1 MRTGAEYRE
10 ALRDGRRVW
19 VMGEGWAG
27 DVTAHPATRAMVE
40 EYAAWYDRHL
50 DPAWQEALLAP
61 ADADGKR
68 VPWAYVVPKGVTDLI
83 GMGRSFAKTIFLS
96 AGNITHTPAYGNLIA
111 LGVLTAV
118 QSRNASRQQVAEA
131 VAYREMIARTGRF
144 LTYCGGAPIIGQRM
158 RPDPRDRVGI
168 EAGMLKRQPK
178 ESEGL
183 GRVFGFGK
191 KTDFEIIAVGDNREL
206 NRAIG

>member
-27 DVTAHPATRAMVE
+27 DVTAHPATRPMVE

-50 DPAWQEALLAP
+50 DPAWQEVLLAP
-61 ADADGKR
+61 ADVDGER
-68 VPWAYVVPKGVTDLI
+68 VPWAYVVPRGVADLI
-83 GMGRSFAKTIFLS
+83 GMARSFAKTIFLS
-96 AGNITHTPAYGNLIA
+96 PRNITHTPAYGNLIA

-118 QSRNASRQQVAEA
+118 QSRNVSQQQVAEA
-131 VAYREMIARTGRF
+131 VAYRELIARTRRF

-158 RPDPRDRVGI
+158 RAGPRDPI
-168 EAGMLKRQPK
+168 AFK
-178 ESEGL
+178 L
-183 GRVFGFGK
+183 GR
-191 KTDFEIIAVGDNREL
+191 ES
-206 NRAIG
+206 RAGVCIRGT

>member
-27 DVTAHPATRAMVE
+27 DVTAHPTTRAMVE

-50 DPAWQEALLAP
+50 DPAWQEVLLAP
-61 ADADGKR
+61 ADADGER
-68 VPWAYVVPKGVTDLI
+68 VPWAYVVPKGVGDLI
-83 GMGRSFAKTIFLS
+83 GMGRSFAKTMFLS

-158 RPDPRDRVGI
+158 RPDPRDRV
-168 EAGMLKRQPK
+168 ALMPA
-178 ESEGL
+178 GL
-183 GRVFGFGK
+183 GSYACLNDDARRRTRGRLLRPWPCSRHDWG
-191 KTDFEIIAVGDNREL
+191 GDNP
-206 NRAIG
+206 RAAR